1 MLINDNIKIIKESTL
16 IVGIDVAKNVHY
28 ASASDSR
35 GIQIGKTISFNNDV
49 EGINNLLKWINSL
62 KLKFNKSDTI
72 IGLEPTGHYWFN
84 LHDFI
89 ADNFINTQIVLVNPW
104 DSKYMRKLNG
114 NINKKT
120 DSIDSIAI
128 ARSVKDG
135 RFFRKSLHEGVFE
148 ELKDYMRLREKEI
161 KSKTRVKNQIT
172 RWLDIAFPEFTKVFK
187 DCFCNSAL
195 VLLEKYPT
203 PKHVVEADVDDLLKT
218 LRTKVSTSVGKKK
231 LNQLKNAASKSIG
244 KKVISEAML
253 LEFNILLEDYNKLCA
268 RIVHI
273 ESKAQNLVLSI
284 PWASNVVDIKG
295 IGVLSVAAIVSEIGD
310 ISKFDDG
317 KQLQSLC
324 GFDLRENSSG
334 THKGKTTISKKGNKR
349 LRAYLF
355 RVSLPLVKNNDAFKE
370 LHNYYTTRKD
380 NPLKKKQ
387 SLIAVCC
394 KLLRIMYGM
403 AKTNSEFSP
412 IEVTKT
418 INQNRV
424 YEAA

>member
-35 GIQIGKTISFNNDV
+35 GIQVGKTISFNNDV

-62 KLKFNKSDTI
+62 KLKFNKLDTI

-89 ADNFINTQIVLVNPW
+89 ADNFVNTQIVLVNPW

-135 RFFRKSLHEGVFE
+135 RFFRKSLHEGIFG

-203 PKHVVEADVDDLLKT
+203 PKHVVETEVDDLLKT

-244 KKVISEAML
+244 
-253 LEFNILLEDYNKLCA
+253 
-268 RIVHI
+268 
-273 ESKAQNLVLSI
+273 
-284 PWASNVVDIKG
+284 
-295 IGVLSVAAIVSEIGD
+295 
-310 ISKFDDG
+310 
-317 KQLQSLC
+317 
-324 GFDLRENSSG
+324 
-334 THKGKTTISKKGNKR
+334 
-349 LRAYLF
+349 
-355 RVSLPLVKNNDAFKE
+355 
-370 LHNYYTTRKD
+370 
-380 NPLKKKQ
+380 
-387 SLIAVCC
+387 
-394 KLLRIMYGM
+394 
-403 AKTNSEFSP
+403 
-412 IEVTKT
+412 
-418 INQNRV
+418 
-424 YEAA
+424 